1 MKKII
6 SFIVAL
12 GWAVMA
18 FAQTPEE
25 IISRMEQVMAEH
37 EKDGII
43 MTMDIKIPILG
54 TASTTTYILGD
65 KVKMKGTVAGADIV
79 TWSDGKTNWIY
90 SPNENK
96 ITITRA
102 DEKKS
107 AEKSSD
113 TEMFSG
119 ITEGYDVSISGETD
133 KVWKILCKKSK
144 DNKEKDD
151 PKTMNLV
158 VAKGTFYPVSLSAKM
173 SGITMTMR
181 DLSYGVTEA
190 QVTFNPADY
199 PDATIEDKR

>member
-1 MKKII
+1 MKKIF

-43 MTMDIKIPILG
+43 MSMDIKIPILG
-54 TASTTTYILGD
+54 TVSTTTYILGD
-65 KVKMKGTVAGADIV
+65 KFKIKGTVAGADV
-79 TWSDGKTNWIY
+79 LTWSDGKTNWTY
-90 SPNENK
+90 TPKDNK
-96 ITITRA
+96 VTITKT
-102 DEKKS
+102 DGKKS
-107 AEKSSD
+107 SEKSGD

-119 ITEGYDVSISGETD
+119 IAEGYDVSIAGETD
-133 KVWKILCKKSK
+133 KVWKILCRKSK

-158 VAKGTFYPVSLSAKM
+158 VAKETFFPVSLSARM
-173 SGITMTMR
+173 SGVTMTMR
-181 DLSYGVTEA
+181 DLSYGVTEE
-190 QVTFNPADY
+190 QVTFNAADY
-199 PDATIEDKR
+199 PGAIIEDKR

>member
-79 TWSDGKTNWIY
+79 TWADGKTNWIY
-90 SPNENK
+90 SPKENK

>member
-65 KVKMKGTVAGADIV
+65 KFKMKGTVAGTDVI
-79 TWSDGKTNWIY
+79 TWVDGTTNWIY
-90 SPNENK
+90 SPKENK

-119 ITEGYDVSISGETD
+119 ITEGYDVSISEETD

>member
-79 TWSDGKTNWIY
+79 TWADGKTK
-90 SPNENK
+90 ENK

>member
-65 KVKMKGTVAGADIV
+65 KFKMKGTVAGADIV
-79 TWSDGKTNWIY
+79 TWADGKTNWIY
-90 SPNENK
+90 SPKENK